1 MSAADID
8 EALDDLLDALPAV
21 DGFFPWREVGP
32 EEWQR
37 AHSTHAT
44 AYLEV
49 VSPRGESTAAHLVAP
64 PDYTP
69 NLPQFDD
76 GAAADRA
83 HDAAVDDQ
91 NGVL

>member
-1 MSAADID
+1 MTFSTRYPPSTGSSVARGR
-8 EALDDLLDALPAV
+8 P
-21 DGFFPWREVGP
+21 R
-32 EEWQR
+32 EWQR

-83 HDAAVDDQ
+83 HDAAVDQQ